1 VTPATVARKAEA
13 FRDLHIP
20 GSPLLLPNPW
30 DRGSAKLLEAMGF
43 HALATTSAG
52 FANSI
57 GRPDGGV
64 TRREALDHAA
74 DIASATS
81 LPVFADLENC
91 FADDPEGVADTV
103 SRAIETGVVG
113 CSIEDSTR
121 DPERPL
127 YDLDLA
133 VERVAAAVVAA
144 EAATYPFTIT
154 ARSENLLFGVGDVGM
169 SIERLQAFEAVGAH
183 VVYAPGLSTEQDVV
197 AVVNSVEVPVNVLAW
212 PGLTVPM
219 LAAAGVARISTG
231 SRLFRGVYAS
241 LLEDAEALRSHGEF
255 VFRDVPQRFADF
267 NQLMA
272 DIDGSPTE

>member
-1 VTPATVARKAEA
+1 MTPTTVAQKAGT

-30 DRGSAKLLEAMGF
+30 DKGSAKLLEAMGF

-57 GRPDGGV
+57 GKPDGGI
-64 TRREALDHAA
+64 TRDEALAHAT
-74 DIASATS
+74 DIAGATS
-81 LPVFADLENC
+81 LPVFADLERC
-91 FADDPEGVADTV
+91 FADEPEGVADTV

-113 CSIEDSTR
+113 CSIEDATGN
-121 DPERPL
+121 PERPI

-133 VERVAAAVVAA
+133 VERVAAAVAAA

-154 ARSENLLFGVGDVGM
+154 ARSENLLFGIGDVNM
-169 SIERLQAFEAVGAH
+169 SIERLQTFEAVGAH
-183 VVYAPGLSTEQDVV
+183 VVYAPGLATEQDVV
-197 AVVNSVEVPVNVLAW
+197 AVVNSVDIPVNVLAW
-212 PGLTVPM
+212 PGMTVPM
-219 LAAAGVARISTG
+219 LASVGVARISTG

-241 LLEDAEALRSHGEF
+241 LLADAEALRSNGEF
-255 VFRDVPQRFADF
+255 VFRDVPPRFADF
-267 NQLMA
+267 NQLMV